1 MQLWVFAFKG
11 MVFLVP
17 SSHKMESHQF
27 ESCLAKKKGGFTLL
41 VVLTMSDNR
50 YHPVTLVLHKH
61 SLPNVMACVFAMA
74 FKYRLG
80 NGVDS
85 RVNVFLYV
93 FRDIFALVYEIF
105 MWKLHTLNCHLF
117 MQHMPILITKFIT
130 FVTFFWL

>member
-1 MQLWVFAFKG
+1 MSLCFQG
-11 MVFLVP
+11 NGVFLVP
-17 SSHKMESHQF
+17 SSHKLEFTPIWVLPCQKKRVIHIVNS
-27 ESCLAKKKGGFTLL
+27 LA
-41 VVLTMSDNR
+41 MSNNR

-61 SLPNVMACVFAMA
+61 SLPNLMACVFAMA

-105 MWKLHTLNCHLF
+105 MWKLYTLSCHLF